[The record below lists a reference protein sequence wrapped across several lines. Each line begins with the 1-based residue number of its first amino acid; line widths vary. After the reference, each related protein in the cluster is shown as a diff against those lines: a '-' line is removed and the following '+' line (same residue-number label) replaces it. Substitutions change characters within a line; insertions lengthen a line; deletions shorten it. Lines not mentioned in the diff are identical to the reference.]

1 MQESRSEVA
10 RLMQQIAAEYMAAQ
24 AGLSGLASGTAQHAF
39 ITARLENMGR
49 CHEQVST
56 LLGSEQAAR
65 LLAETLEHCSS

>member
-1 MQESRSEVA
+1 MGSEVA

-24 AGLSGLASGTAQHAF
+24 AGLSGLASGTSQHAF
-39 ITARLENMGR
+39 ITARLENIGR

-56 LLGSEQAAR
+56 LVGSEQAAR